1 MSLVHFD
8 FESLYMGSNQDVNII
23 LPDAPRNVSPKE
35 FYSSGKKFKV
45 LWLLHGTFG
54 GYSDWVRKS
63 NIELYACEKDLIVVM
78 PGVGNSDYE
87 EWDNFTLGYNADKYI
102 VDELM
107 PLVYGWFPASDKRED
122 NFIAGLSMG
131 GAGAIKFAV
140 KYPEKFAACAS
151 LSCAPRCMEDNRDY
165 YETLFKKTRKELK
178 AQEDV
183 MHMNLRIY
191 NQMHRYD
198 SVDEFFAS
206 DANYYKNLM
215 DAEEKKVDL
224 PKLFFSTGTE
234 DPLMI
239 DSFKKIKKVFEE
251 KGYEAEW
258 VEGPGSHEWRVWE
271 RDIQKAFTFFGL
283 DEKDAKG
290 NAF

>member
-8 FESLYMGSNQDVNII
+8 FESIYMGSNQDVNII
-23 LPDAPRNVSPKE
+23 LPDTPRDISPKE
-35 FYSSGKKFKV
+35 FYSNGKKYKV

-54 GYSDWVRKS
+54 GYSDWIRKS

-87 EWDNFTLGYNADKYI
+87 EWDNFTLGYDAEKYL
-102 VDELM
+102 VEELM

-131 GAGAIKFAV
+131 GAGALKFAT
-140 KYPEKFAACAS
+140 KYPDKFIACAS
-151 LSCAPRCMEDNRDY
+151 LSFAPRDMDGNRSY
-165 YETLFKKTRKELK
+165 YESIFHETRKDLK
-178 AQEDV
+178 AEKDV
-183 MHMNLRIY
+183 MHMNLRVY

-198 SVDEFFAS
+198 TVDEYFNS
-206 DANYYKNLM
+206 DSNNYRKLLE
-215 DAEEKKVDL
+215 ALEKKEDL
-224 PKLFFSTGTE
+224 PKLFFSIGTE
-234 DPLMI
+234 DPIILEAY
-239 DSFKKIKKVFEE
+239 KNLKNVFQE
-251 KGYEAEW
+251 KGYQAEW

-283 DEKDAKG
+283 DDPDAKG